1 MKSITWVTEIAAL
14 ECPPSN
20 SIASWLSK
28 PAILS
33 HALKRHCQQLS
44 VQVIAQQFMPV
55 DQTEQKLVE
64 GADTTPFVRRVLLQG
79 DGQPWTYGRTVI
91 APSTYQTYFSQFIA
105 LGAKLLG
112 ETLLY
117 GNPDTTRSDFEFAM
131 VPKET
136 ALYQEIQQSI
146 SLTEP
151 LLFARRSYFYLKQAP
166 LLVTEVFLPKCPDY
180 DSYER

>member
-1 MKSITWVTEIAAL
+1 MKPVTWVTEIAAL
-14 ECPPSN
+14 EHPPTN
-20 SIASWLSK
+20 SIANWLSK
-28 PAILS
+28 PMVLS

-44 VQVIAQQFMPV
+44 VEVIAQQFMPV

-64 GADTTPFVRRVLLQG
+64 SADTTPFVRRVLLQG

-91 APSTYQTYFSQFIA
+91 APSTYQAYFSQFIA

-117 GNPDTTRSDFEFAM
+117 GNPDTTRSRFEYAVVSDDTSLFH
-131 VPKET
+131 
-136 ALYQEIQQSI
+136 EIQQS
-146 SLTEP
+146 LALAVP
-151 LLFARRSYFYLKQAP
+151 QLFARRSYFYLKQSP

-180 DSYER
+180 DSHE